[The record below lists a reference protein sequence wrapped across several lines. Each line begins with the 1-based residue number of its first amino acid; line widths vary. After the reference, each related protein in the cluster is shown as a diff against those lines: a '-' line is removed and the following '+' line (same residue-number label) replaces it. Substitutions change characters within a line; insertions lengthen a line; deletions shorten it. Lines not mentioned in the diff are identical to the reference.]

1 MAIATSPHRAR
12 EVLNLLGDPK
22 RVDREL
28 QLFRKA
34 ARVLSSNRPR
44 LIDRH
49 PKQWV
54 AVHEGKVTAQAKT
67 LQSLLTQ
74 VDRMGLSREHI
85 IVRFIDRTQR
95 TMIL

>member
-1 MAIATSPHRAR
+1 MVIATSPHQAQA
-12 EVLNLLGDPK
+12 VLKLLGDP
-22 RVDREL
+22 RSVDSEL

-34 ARVLSSNRPR
+34 TRVLSSNRPR
-44 LIDRH
+44 LIDH
-49 PKQWV
+49 YQKQWV
-54 AVHEGKVTAQAKT
+54 AVHQGKVAAQGKT

-74 VDRMGLSREHI
+74 VDKLGVPRGHV